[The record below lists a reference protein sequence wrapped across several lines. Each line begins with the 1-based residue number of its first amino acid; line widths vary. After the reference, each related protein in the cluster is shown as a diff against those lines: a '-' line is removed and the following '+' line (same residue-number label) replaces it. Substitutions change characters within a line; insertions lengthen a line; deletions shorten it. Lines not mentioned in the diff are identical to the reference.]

1 MMKVFLSWS
10 GTRSERVAEL
20 LKEWLPCVLQ
30 ASDPWVSTSDIERGA
45 QWFSSIQG
53 QLQETTTGIIC
64 LTQENK
70 EKPWILFEAGA
81 LAKGLSD
88 ARVCTLLIDLE
99 PQHVR
104 PPLGQFNHTQVT
116 KDDMFK
122 LISTLNERL
131 AKSLN
136 KTTLKKVFNAQWADF
151 DSQFNT
157 IIAETQNETKPQE
170 PIRAQDD
177 ILAEILD
184 HTRRLNSR
192 LTRLEKYQQ
201 EQQDIEFIDEE
212 DAGDAIGIGRAKLKN
227 DKVISLFLAGLSQMD
242 ICHRLGMSRATVS
255 NIIKKYNNERNSLTK
270 SGFSSLAP

>member
-1 MMKVFLSWS
+1 MKVFLSWS

-45 QWFSSIQG
+45 QWFNSIQG

-131 AKSLN
+131 TKSLN
-136 KTTLKKVFNAQWADF
+136 KITLKKVFNAQWADF

-157 IIAETQNETKPQE
+157 IIKETQDNTKSEE

-201 EQQDIEFIDEE
+201 DLEFID
-212 DAGDAIGIGRAKLKN
+212 DDVIDNSMGTKSRH
-227 DKVISLFLAGLSQMD
+227 DKVISLFSAGLPP
-242 ICHRLGMSRATVS
+242 IAIANRLGMSRMTVDK
-255 NIIKKYNNERNSLTK
+255 IIKKYDDEKR
-270 SGFSSLAP
+270 SLAKSAFSGPNP

>member
-1 MMKVFLSWS
+1 MKVFLSWS

-122 LISTLNERL
+122 LICTLNERL
-131 AKSLN
+131 TKSLN
-136 KTTLKKVFNAQWADF
+136 MTVLKQVFNAQWSF
-151 DSQFNT
+151 FEGKFQS
-157 IIAETQNETKPQE
+157 IIQETQGNVIGPQE
-170 PIRAQDD
+170 PIRGQDD
-177 ILAEILD
+177 ILAEILE
-184 HTRRLNSR
+184 HTRRFNNR
-192 LTRLEKYQQ
+192 LTRLEKYQL
-201 EQQDIEFIDEE
+201 EQQDLEFSDREVID
-212 DAGDAIGIGRAKLKN
+212 D
-227 DKVISLFLAGLSQMD
+227 V
-242 ICHRLGMSRATVS
+242 
-255 NIIKKYNNERNSLTK
+255 IIKRTTRNKILTLFNAGFSITDIGKKLGISQNTASMIINKYNDER
-270 SGFSSLAP
+270 SSLAKSAFSVQNS